1 MEGTT
6 NGSENKKGSSGE
18 RRHQVCAPDGGQGSQ
33 GTEGS
38 QGCGNWSS
46 VRSRT
51 PYSGRQVHQDHLQP
65 NWRERMPPLRR
76 HDVEGAR
83 CLHGEA
89 RERRRPGTL
98 RSAYGVGRIQG
109 VKPLFTLGHVV
120 ATPGALA
127 ALEKA
132 GQQPG
137 DFLARHVSGDWGEVP
152 PEDMKENELSLQ
164 HGFRLLSA
172 YRTTAGDKVWVITE
186 ADRSST
192 CILLP
197 EEY

>member
-1 MEGTT
+1 M
-6 NGSENKKGSSGE
+6 NRFN
-18 RRHQVCAPDGGQGSQ
+18 PGQ
-33 GTEGS
+33 
-38 QGCGNWSS
+38 
-46 VRSRT
+46 
-51 PYSGRQVHQDHLQP
+51 
-65 NWRERMPPLRR
+65 
-76 HDVEGAR
+76 
-83 CLHGEA
+83 
-89 RERRRPGTL
+89 
-98 RSAYGVGRIQG
+98 
-109 VKPLFTLGHVV
+109 VV

-152 PEDMKENELSLQ
+152 PEDINENELSLQ

-172 YRTTAGDKVWVITE
+172 YRIIAGDRIWVITE